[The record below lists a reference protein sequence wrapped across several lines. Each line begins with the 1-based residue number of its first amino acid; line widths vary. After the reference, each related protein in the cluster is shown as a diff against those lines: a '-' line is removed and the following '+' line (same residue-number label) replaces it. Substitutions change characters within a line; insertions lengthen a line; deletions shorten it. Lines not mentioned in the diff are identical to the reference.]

1 MRSTKWQ
8 IDKGVCESAD
18 ATMHLPHP
26 DFPALRHW
34 ALRAAWAVLPFTVGS
49 AWGDTPSIIDVTAWA
64 GWTAVL
70 VATLVPH
77 PISLTAVRVG
87 APLVLVVA
95 ARTGSA
101 AAVVSGLVVV
111 GIAFAAETAVHF
123 VNGPAYPNERRF
135 PLRPPGP
142 LLFGPLQLAW
152 AVAVGLPVAGVG
164 WLADDRA
171 VLGAAALV
179 AGLPVSAVL
188 LRSLHALSRRWVVFV
203 PAGLVL
209 HDGMALADPVLF
221 QRKVIETVRLASA
234 DTDSL
239 DLTKGALGPA
249 VELVLREKVPMVLTT
264 PGRRGGEPGAS
275 ARLLFSPTRPGAVLA
290 EAAKRRLPP

>member
-1 MRSTKWQ
+1 
-8 IDKGVCESAD
+8 
-18 ATMHLPHP
+18 MHLPRLLP
-26 DFPALRHW
+26 W
-34 ALRAAWAVLPFTVGS
+34 ALRAAWAVLPFTVPTMPWS
-49 AWGDTPSIIDVTAWA
+49 AWAA
-64 GWTAVL
+64 WTAVL

-77 PISLTAVRVG
+77 PLSLTAVRVA
-87 APLVLVVA
+87 APAALAFAAWTTSPAALV
-95 ARTGSA
+95 SA
-101 AAVVSGLVVV
+101 LAVV
-111 GIAFAAETAVHF
+111 GIAFAAETAMPF

-142 LLFGPLQLAW
+142 LLFGPLPLAW
-152 AVAVGLPVAGVG
+152 ALAVGLPTAGAV
-164 WLADDRA
+164 LMADDRV
-171 VLGAAALV
+171 VLGAVVLV
-179 AGLPVSAVL
+179 GGLPVSVL
-188 LRSLHALSRRWVVFV
+188 LLRALHTLSRRWVVFV

-221 QRKVIETVRLASA
+221 QRKVVESVRLAPA

-290 EAAKRRLPP
+290 EAARRFGPARTR